1 MKERDGDNDR
11 MVYGV
16 FDRIEG
22 FYFVQ
27 QRIMGLYL
35 IDVQDSENIAKKSIN
50 GVKNLL

>member
-16 FDRIEG
+16 FERAMG
-22 FYFVQ
+22 FYVVQ

-35 IDVQDSENIAKKSIN
+35 IGVPDSEKISKNSIN
-50 GVKNLL
+50 EVKIRL